1 MKELMK
7 SYIWTIAL
15 YGAENVYTSESRSE
29 IPGTILNVVPE
40 KDGEDQSGR
49 LCET

>member
-1 MKELMK
+1 MK
-7 SYIWTIAL
+7 SYIWTTDL

-29 IPGTILNVVPE
+29 IPGTILNVVLE

-49 LCET
+49 SWET